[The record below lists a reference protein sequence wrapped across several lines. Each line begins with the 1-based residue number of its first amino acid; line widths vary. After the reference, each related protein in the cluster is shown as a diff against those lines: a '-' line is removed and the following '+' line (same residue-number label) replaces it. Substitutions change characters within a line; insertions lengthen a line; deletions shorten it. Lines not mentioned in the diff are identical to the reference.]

1 MRAAMRAVGAFH
13 RSVGRSFAAAR
24 PKPLRYALL
33 DVDGVCILGGAE
45 IPGSAQALAKLRS
58 SVRACRFIT
67 NQSQEPCSVV
77 QGNLRGA
84 GFHVGDGEIFSAL
97 RAARH
102 FVKQRKLRPLC
113 LLSSA
118 AMEEFRDVAQEEPN
132 AVVVGTAPE
141 HMHYERLTEAMRVL
155 QASEDSHLIAV
166 NKGRYFQRDD
176 GLALQAGPFVAAL
189 EFATGKTA
197 TVVGK
202 PDWEFFHSA
211 VEDASGAT
219 GTSND
224 LPLGDFV
231 MIGDD
236 VIDDVQGA
244 MRAGMRAILVKTG
257 KYRAGDEL
265 RLATPPLA
273 VVDSLEHAVDF
284 LQAEGLLD
292 GR

>member
-1 MRAAMRAVGAFH
+1 MSSTQPRNRIAGVSPLARASARSKEEDVAKILKDADTNDDSLLSLQDRPQHKGCGRSSQHVVTSLLWGLSKIREAMRAAGAFH
-13 RSVGRSFAAAR
+13 RRVGRSFAAVQ

-45 IPGSAQALAKLRS
+45 IPGSAQALATLRS

-118 AMEEFRDVAQEEPN
+118 AMEEFRDVPQEEPN

-155 QASEDSHLIAV
+155 QANED
-166 NKGRYFQRDD
+166 DD
-176 GLALQAGPFVAAL
+176 
-189 EFATGKTA
+189 
-197 TVVGK
+197 
-202 PDWEFFHSA
+202 DDD
-211 VEDASGAT
+211 EDEEEEEEQEE
-219 GTSND
+219 D
-224 LPLGDFV
+224 
-231 MIGDD
+231 
-236 VIDDVQGA
+236 
-244 MRAGMRAILVKTG
+244 
-257 KYRAGDEL
+257 
-265 RLATPPLA
+265 
-273 VVDSLEHAVDF
+273 
-284 LQAEGLLD
+284 
-292 GR
+292 

>member
-1 MRAAMRAVGAFH
+1 M
-13 RSVGRSFAAAR
+13 
-24 PKPLRYALL
+24 
-33 DVDGVCILGGAE
+33 
-45 IPGSAQALAKLRS
+45 Q
-58 SVRACRFIT
+58 
-67 NQSQEPCSVV
+67 
-77 QGNLRGA
+77 
-84 GFHVGDGEIFSAL
+84 
-97 RAARH
+97 
-102 FVKQRKLRPLC
+102 
-113 LLSSA
+113 LS
-118 AMEEFRDVAQEEPN
+118 R
-132 AVVVGTAPE
+132 
-141 HMHYERLTEAMRVL
+141 
-155 QASEDSHLIAV
+155 V